1 MIKRKS
7 PWLAILA
14 TLITL
19 AVPLYAG
26 LKLVGSPIRL
36 VEVLTLFFSGMA
48 GGAGL
53 TQAIARWRAGRGQKE
68 T

>member
-7 PWLAILA
+7 PRLAVLA
-14 TLITL
+14 TVITL

-26 LKLVGSPIRL
+26 LNLVGRPIRL

-53 TQAIARWRAGRGQKE
+53 TQAIARWRAARGQN
-68 T
+68 